1 MVIVMGSHSNSRSP
15 RRSDNASYDFY
26 AELWIE
32 QARIDSRNRDK
43 DLEKKINGTRIEFEL
58 MPKDW
63 HSKLKEVSLFYLG
76 TGDQKFKD
84 ACSEY
89 MKGIL
94 VHKECDSVVGEDK
107 NSRGKYFCGKC
118 RRGNLELGADVRRIG
133 VNEHL
138 LADEIYLGELFK
150 LVSEPSHDLSY
161 FPPYSF
167 FMSIEFT
174 LRKPFISGDDDE
186 FYVYDN
192 SISKEKVFKVPYVRA
207 SSWKGNLR
215 WAAYKKLIDR
225 IHSMSEEERMRERS
239 ALVHERLALAR
250 IFGNE
255 KDIMDLHLTR
265 LFGPLKDEYEKELQK
280 IYKKEE
286 GEEVSFQGRLRF
298 YPTFFNMIGLDIIN
312 PHDRKTKAGTSPI
325 SFEVVPETA
334 KGVLSLLYVPLDFT
348 GNEEKMK
355 EKMKEQISEDLKI
368 VSEAIQDILMVYGFS
383 AKKTSGYGVTKPEF
397 GRGFFDM
404 KSFELDMKRFE
415 NLDGFIT
422 ASRSISEKMVRKN
435 GK

>member
-1 MVIVMGSHSNSRSP
+1 MVIVMGSYSNSRSP
-15 RRSDNASYDFY
+15 KRNDNAGYDFY
-26 AELWIE
+26 AELWAE
-32 QARIDSRNRDK
+32 QARINSRNRDK

-58 MPKDW
+58 MPRNW
-63 HSKLKEVSLFYLG
+63 HYKLKEISLFYLG
-76 TGDQKFKD
+76 ISDQKFKD

-89 MKGIL
+89 IKGIL
-94 VHKECDSVVGEDK
+94 IHKECNSVVREDK
-107 NSRGKYFCGKC
+107 DSRGKYFCGRCKK
-118 RRGNLELGADVRRIG
+118 GNLEPGTDIRRIG

-167 FMSIEFT
+167 FLSMKFT
-174 LRKPFISGDDDE
+174 LRKPFISRNDDE

-215 WAAYKKLIDR
+215 WAAYRKLIDR
-225 IHSMSEEERMRERS
+225 IHSMSEEERMREKS

-255 KDIMDLHLTR
+255 KDIVDLYLKR
-265 LFGPLKDEYEKELQK
+265 LLGPLNEEYEKELQG
-280 IYKKEE
+280 IHKKKE

-312 PHDRKTKAGTSPI
+312 PHDRKTKAGTLPI
-325 SFEVVPETA
+325 TFEVVPESAEGTF
-334 KGVLSLLYVPLDFT
+334 SLLYVPFHI
-348 GNEEKMK
+348 GNRAVLKT
-355 EKMKEQISEDLKI
+355 QVPEDLMTI
-368 VSEAIQDILMVYGFS
+368 CRAIQDMLVIYGFS
-383 AKKTSGYGVTKPEF
+383 AKNTSGYGIISTKLKGGFLNVKGAGLDNREF
-397 GRGFFDM
+397 ESFDEFIAIIESTFQQQRG
-404 KSFELDMKRFE
+404 S
-415 NLDGFIT
+415 
-422 ASRSISEKMVRKN
+422 N